1 MSQESE
7 AEALHFQRFLAR
19 IHFPTGRNLPPKR
32 RYLLILTI
40 ILAIVLVVG
49 FVGTYS
55 ARTLQSKAK
64 APYTLAIST
73 ALSGSQEEPGQE
85 ALRGVQL
92 YLNSVNQ
99 AGGVNGHQ
107 LNLLVFNDKDDPTT
121 AEQVA
126 HQVVTSPA
134 LLMLGPL
141 YSNVAVPTN
150 PIYEDAHLPVIS
162 ASVSND
168 SITSD
173 NPFFFRL
180 GTTTTQEAST
190 SATYALKILGF
201 HTASI
206 VYTDDTAYG
215 IPTEQGFAS
224 TFAADGG
231 VVQTL
236 PLAEDPAQRQ
246 KTLDAVVTT
255 LKHASGPRIIFLAM
269 LDTDAQQV
277 IVALRRAG
285 VTTAMMSTDSPGSDG
300 FAASFSSYPEERS
313 QPGYFTDGLYAS
325 SPLLYDS
332 APAAVQSFATLYQ
345 QTYGSVPGWHAA
357 KYYEAAQV
365 AVAALR
371 AATLKD
377 TSTSVSTDRIQLAE
391 QLGAINSPQTSV
403 EGLDGPLYFDS
414 AHNSVATPIRFGQ
427 FSHDQ
432 FLSAPLQ
439 IVSVSNP
446 TLVDLPTEE
455 RAGDI
460 IQVGKQYY
468 WKQSVVYAGIDLKEV
483 SAIDIT
489 DSTFTADF
497 YFWMRYSGTADATA
511 ITFTNASSISFDPA
525 APVTS
530 ETIDGLQYRLYH
542 VTGDFK
548 ADYDFHDYP
557 FDQQQLTISF
567 QNTLLTADRL
577 VYVIDTQGLQLDQ
590 DVTTNDTAAAF
601 QLLSSWMYRSTQYA
615 SDTFTNRSTLGNPLL
630 FDTQVRTDYSGLE
643 MTITIQRK
651 VIPYLI
657 SHLLA
662 LVLLFLLVYASLFIS
677 IKHLGDRLILTVTAL
692 LTSAV
697 LLLSV
702 NSELPAIG
710 YVVTLSYIYYIFF
723 AICLLCMV
731 VALLMEKMEEWGK
744 DVAVRRTNIALHI
757 TYLTIVAAV
766 VIGYLIAYGNRFL

>member
-7 AEALHFQRFLAR
+7 SGVLHFQRFLAR
-19 IHFPTGRNLPPKR
+19 VHFPTRRRLPLKR
-32 RYLLILTI
+32 RSLLLLTI
-40 ILAIVLVVG
+40 LLAIVLVVG
-49 FVGTYS
+49 FIGIYGVG
-55 ARTLQSKAK
+55 TLQSKTTT
-64 APYTLAIST
+64 PYTLAIST
-73 ALSGSQEEPGQE
+73 ALSGPQEEPGQE
-85 ALRGVQL
+85 ALKGAQL
-92 YLNSVNQ
+92 YLNSVNR
-99 AGGVNGHQ
+99 AGGVHGHQ

-121 AEQVA
+121 AQQVA
-126 HQVVTSPA
+126 RQVVTSPA

-141 YSNVAVPTN
+141 YSNIAVPTN
-150 PIYEDAHLPVIS
+150 PIYKAANLPVIS

-168 SITSD
+168 SITST

-180 GTTTTQEAST
+180 GTTTTEEASI
-190 SATYALKILGF
+190 SATYALQILGF

-206 VYTDDTAYG
+206 VYTDDAAYG
-215 IPTEQGFAS
+215 VPTEQNFAR
-224 TFAADGG
+224 TFTIDGG

-246 KTLDAVVTT
+246 KTLNTIVTT
-255 LKHASGPRIIFLAM
+255 LAHATGPRIIFLAM
-269 LDTDAQQV
+269 LDTDASQV

-285 VTTAMMSTDSPGSDG
+285 ITTPMMSTDSPGSAS

-313 QPGYFTDGLYAS
+313 QPGYFTNGLYAS

-365 AVAALR
+365 AVAALQ

-377 TSTSVSTDRIQLAE
+377 TSESVSNDRRQVAK
-391 QLGAINSPQTSV
+391 QLGAINSVQTSV
-403 EGLDGPLYFDS
+403 DGLDGPLYFDS

-427 FSHDQ
+427 FSNDQ

-439 IVSVSNP
+439 IVSVSDP
-446 TLVDLPTEE
+446 TLVDLPAEE
-455 RAGDI
+455 QAGDI
-460 IQVGKQYY
+460 IKVGAQYY

-483 SAIDIT
+483 SAIDVT

-497 YFWMRYSGTADATA
+497 YFWMRYIGTEDATA
-511 ITFTNASSISFDPA
+511 ITFTNASSVSFDPN

-542 VTGDFK
+542 VTGDFR

-590 DVTTNDTAAAF
+590 NATTDDTAAAF

-615 SDTFTNRSTLGNPLL
+615 SNTFTNRSTLGNPQL
-630 FDTQVRTDYSGLE
+630 FDTQVRTDYSGLK
-643 MTITIQRK
+643 MTITIQRQ

-677 IKHLGDRLILTVTAL
+677 TKHLGDRLILTVTAL

-710 YVVTLSYIYYIFF
+710 YVVSLSYIYYIFF

-731 VALLMEKMEEWGK
+731 VALFMEKMEEWGK
-744 DVAVRRTNIALHI
+744 DIAVRRTNIALHI
-757 TYLTIVAAV
+757 TYLAIVATV
-766 VIGYLIAYGNRFL
+766 VICYLVAYGNRFL